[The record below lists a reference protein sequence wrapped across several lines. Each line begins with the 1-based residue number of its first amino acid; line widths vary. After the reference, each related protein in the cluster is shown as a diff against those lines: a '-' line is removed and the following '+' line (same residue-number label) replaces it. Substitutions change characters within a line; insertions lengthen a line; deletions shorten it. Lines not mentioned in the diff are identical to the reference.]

1 MDTETRSARP
11 LMLKVAIGV
20 TLTAPLL
27 AWSGSANAQS
37 SPLATAD
44 QQTVEKEAIK
54 ILALS
59 KVREQVEA
67 STQAFKTLP
76 LAQDPEALRSL
87 SAAVGELAFASAL
100 DAVDSDPERP
110 KVVWGFTAP
119 RTWLGYSVPG
129 SRWGIDNPDNV
140 YRIIPVDAQ
149 SKYRITVHAA
159 GPGPTQ
165 YSFLVYDSFVGEDGR
180 VSHLDTPVAGLRDR
194 DIKLN
199 PDGSFVITV
208 DASPADGRDNHIQT
222 NENARV
228 LLVRNTFNDWAH
240 QVPLEVSVE
249 RLGAPIHPALSEHE
263 EVARTVRFL
272 KTATDTIV
280 GWEKSG
286 FAART
291 ASNVIS
297 APNARG
303 GGWGFAA
310 NGNFKLADDE
320 ALVVTLDPLGATYV
334 GFDLTNPWLV
344 SLDHIHGSGSLNNR
358 QAQANP
364 DGTISY
370 VIAAQDPGIYNWLS
384 TSGVH
389 TGNILVRWQ
398 ALPDSVR
405 DAGAAVRSVKVVKLT
420 ELASALP
427 PTIRRVTALERREQ
441 FAERETAYAHRYTA
455 GTEVAR
461 LGTAPQ

>member
-1 MDTETRSARP
+1 MDIKTRAAFG
-11 LMLKVAIGV
+11 VA
-20 TLTAPLL
+20 LTAPLL
-27 AWSGSANAQS
+27 AWSASVGAAG
-37 SPLATAD
+37 SPLATPD

-54 ILALS
+54 IVALP
-59 KVREQVEA
+59 KVREQIEA
-67 STQAFKTLP
+67 STEVFKELP
-76 LAQDPEALRSL
+76 LAQDPEASRTLA
-87 SAAVGELAFASAL
+87 SAVDELAFASAL

-140 YRIIPVDAQ
+140 YRIIPVDAS
-149 SKYRITVHAA
+149 SKYLITVHAHGA
-159 GPGPTQ
+159 GPIQ

-194 DIKLN
+194 DIKTG
-199 PDGSFVITV
+199 PDGSFTITV
-208 DASPADGRDNHIQT
+208 DASPAGGRANHIQT

-240 QVPLEVSVE
+240 QVPLEVSIK
-249 RLGAPIHPALSEHE
+249 RLGTPTRPALSEDQE
-263 EVARTVRFL
+263 ATRAVQFL
-272 KTATDTIV
+272 RTATETIA

-286 FAART
+286 FAAH
-291 ASNVIS
+291 ASTNVIS
-297 APNARG
+297 KPNARG

-320 ALVVTLDPLGATYV
+320 ALVVTLDPLGAKYV
-334 GFDLTNPWLV
+334 GFDLTTPWLV
-344 SLDHIHGSGSLNNR
+344 SLDHIHGSGSLNNH

-370 VIAAQDPGIYNWLS
+370 VIAAEDPGVYNWLS
-384 TSGVH
+384 TSGIH
-389 TGNILVRWQ
+389 AGNILIRWQ
-398 ALPDSVR
+398 SLPESVSEADS
-405 DAGAAVRSVKVVKLT
+405 AVRSVKVVKLT

-427 PTIRRVTALERREQ
+427 PTIRRITISERHEQ
-441 FAERETAYAHRYTA
+441 FAEREAAYAHRYTTGA
-455 GTEVAR
+455 DVAR
-461 LGTAPQ
+461 LSAAP

>member
-1 MDTETRSARP
+1 MDIETRSIRQ

-20 TLTAPLL
+20 ACTTPLL
-27 AWSGSANAQS
+27 VWNGSANAQS
-37 SPLATAD
+37 PLATPD
-44 QQTVEKEAIK
+44 QQIVEKEAIK
-54 ILALS
+54 IVALP
-59 KVREQVEA
+59 KVREQIEA
-67 STQAFKTLP
+67 STQVFKTLP
-76 LAQDPEALRSL
+76 FAQDPEASRSL
-87 SAAVGELAFASAL
+87 ASAVDELAFASAL

-140 YRIIPVDAQ
+140 YRIIPVDAS
-149 SKYRITVHAA
+149 SKYRITAHAHGT
-159 GPGPTQ
+159 GPIQ
-165 YSFLVYDSFVGEDGR
+165 FSFLVYDSFVGEDGR

-194 DIKLN
+194 DIKPN
-199 PDGSFVITV
+199 RDGSFDITV
-208 DASPADGRDNHIQT
+208 DASPANGRANHIQT

-240 QVPLEVSVE
+240 QVPLEVSVQ
-249 RLGAPIHPALSEHE
+249 RLGTPSHPPLSEE
-263 EVARTVRFL
+263 EVVTRTVRFL
-272 KTATDTIV
+272 KSATETIA

-297 APNARG
+297 KPNVRG

-320 ALVVTLDPLGATYV
+320 ALVVTLDSLGATYV

-344 SLDHIHGSGSLNNR
+344 SLDHIHRSGSLNNH
-358 QAQANP
+358 QAQSNP

-370 VIAAQDPGIYNWLS
+370 VIAAQDPGVYNWLS

-389 TGNILVRWQ
+389 TGNILIRWQ

-405 DAGAAVRSVKVVKLT
+405 DADAAVRSVKVVKLT
-420 ELASALP
+420 ELANALP
-427 PTIRRVTALERREQ
+427 STIRRVTALERREQ
-441 FAERETAYAHRYTA
+441 FAERETAYAHRYTT

-461 LGTAPQ
+461 LSKAP